1 MIAEHIGA
9 RSNQGPRSTNQ
20 DAYWVSD
27 ATDPLELGEL
37 FIVTDGVGG
46 QEFGAAAAQLAAQV
60 ISTDFYRQRQ
70 NDESVSSAL
79 NYAIHQANK
88 AIYEQAQERGG
99 IKMGCTVV
107 VAAWHQKTLY
117 VAHVGDARIYLLHK
131 SDLRQLTRDDS
142 WVQQQL
148 DAGIITQE
156 EAVNHE
162 FRNVVTQAL
171 GNKLE
176 ITVHQSQHENIH
188 DRDRLLLCSDGL
200 HGVLSESELIKL
212 LTISPAQTA
221 AETLVQ
227 EAIQAGT
234 QDNVTAVVV
243 QLGSGNNAGGVIP
256 VSKNR
261 RVPLW
266 AKIALI
272 ILALLALGW
281 GVYTVWPAVA
291 PSSDA
296 PSSGDT
302 GSSIIEDVQE
312 LLPTLAATAAAPTLP
327 APTDAPPSATAVPP
341 TVPPPTDVPPTE
353 EPSPTEAST
362 QIPPTEDPATAIPTL
377 PPPLRGRII
386 DLGFLWTDAN
396 IQANDC
402 KQTAEVS
409 IPANAIVRI
418 LEETPLTVN
427 GPDSGCFSNSFIK
440 VQSVE
445 NPEISGWILEYNVEP
460 LQADN

>member
-1 MIAEHIGA
+1 MIAENVGA
-9 RSNQGPRSTNQ
+9 RSDQGPFRSTNQ

-37 FIVTDGVGG
+37 YIVTDGVGG
-46 QEFGAAAAQLAAQV
+46 QEFGAVAAQLAAQV
-60 ISTDFYRQRQ
+60 ISMDFYSHRQ
-70 NDESVSSAL
+70 NNTSIPSAL
-79 NYAIHQANK
+79 DYAIHQANK
-88 AIYEQAQERGG
+88 AIFAQAQERGG

-107 VAAWHQKTLY
+107 VAVWHQKTLY
-117 VAHVGDARIYLLHK
+117 VAHVGDARVYLLHK
-131 SDLRQLTRDDS
+131 NDLRQLTRDDS

-148 DAGIITQE
+148 DAGIITQD
-156 EAVNHE
+156 EAANHQ

-188 DRDRLLLCSDGL
+188 NRDCLLLCTDGL

-212 LTISPAQTA
+212 LTIRPAQTA

-243 QLGSGNNAGGVIP
+243 ELNTDSRAFGAIP

-272 ILALLALGW
+272 IMALLALAW
-281 GVYTVWPAVA
+281 GVYTFA
-291 PSSDA
+291 PSAVPANDTT
-296 PSSGDT
+296 PSA
-302 GSSIIEDVQE
+302 IEEIQE
-312 LLPTLAATAAAPTLP
+312 LLPTLAVTAAPPTLP

-341 TVPPPTDVPPTE
+341 TDLPPTDIPSTKKPLPTE
-353 EPSPTEAST
+353 EPT
-362 QIPPTEDPATAIPTL
+362 QLPPTEDSSTAVPSL
-377 PPPLRGRII
+377 PPPLRGRVI
-386 DLGFLWTDAN
+386 DLGFLWTDEN

-402 KQTAEVS
+402 KQTAEIS
-409 IPANAIVRI
+409 ISANTIVRI
-418 LEETPLTVN
+418 LEENPLTVN
-427 GPDSGCFSNSFIK
+427 GPDSACLANSFIK
-440 VQSVE
+440 IQSVE
-445 NPEISGWILEYNVEP
+445 DPEIRGWILAYNVET
-460 LQADN
+460 LQPNN

>member
-1 MIAEHIGA
+1 MIAENIGA
-9 RSNQGPRSTNQ
+9 RSDQGPFRSVNQ

-27 ATDPLELGEL
+27 TTDPLELGEL
-37 FIVTDGVGG
+37 YIVTDGVGG

-60 ISTDFYRQRQ
+60 ISTDFYSQRQ
-70 NDESVSSAL
+70 NDTSIPSAL
-79 NYAIHQANK
+79 GYAIHQANK

-107 VAAWHQKTLY
+107 VAVWHQKTLY
-117 VAHVGDARIYLLHK
+117 VAHVGDARVYLLHK

-148 DAGIITQE
+148 DAGIITQD
-156 EAVNHE
+156 EAANHQ

-176 ITVHQSQHENIH
+176 ISVHQSQHESIH
-188 DRDRLLLCSDGL
+188 NRDILLLCTDGL

-212 LTISPAQTA
+212 LTIRPAQTA

-243 QLGSGNNAGGVIP
+243 QLSTDSNAVGAMP
-256 VSKNR
+256 ASKDR

-272 ILALLALGW
+272 ILALLAIAW
-281 GVYTVWPAVA
+281 GVYTFWPSTVPASDTV
-291 PSSDA
+291 PSVL
-296 PSSGDT
+296 
-302 GSSIIEDVQE
+302 EEVQE
-312 LLPTLAATAAAPTLP
+312 LLPTVAATAALPT
-327 APTDAPPSATAVPP
+327 PTDAPPSATAVSP
-341 TVPPPTDVPPTE
+341 TTAPPPTD
-353 EPSPTEAST
+353 
-362 QIPPTEDPATAIPTL
+362 IPPTKEPQPTKAPTQLPPTVDPSTAIPSL

-386 DLGFLWTDAN
+386 DLGFLWTDES

-402 KQTAEVS
+402 NQTAEVS
-409 IPANAIVRI
+409 ILANTSVRI
-418 LEETPLTVN
+418 LEENPLTVN

-440 VQSVE
+440 VQSVV
-445 NPEISGWILEYNVEP
+445 NPEISGWILAYNVEL
-460 LQADN
+460 LQPGN

>member
-1 MIAEHIGA
+1 MIAENVGA
-9 RSNQGPRSTNQ
+9 RSDQGPFRSTNQ

-37 FIVTDGVGG
+37 YIVTDGVGG
-46 QEFGAAAAQLAAQV
+46 QEFGAVAAQLAAQV
-60 ISTDFYRQRQ
+60 INTEFYRLRQ
-70 NDESVSSAL
+70 NDDPIPSAL
-79 NYAIHQANK
+79 NEAIHQANK
-88 AIYEQAQERGG
+88 AIFAQAQERGG

-107 VAAWHQKTLY
+107 VAVWHQKTLY
-117 VAHVGDARIYLLHK
+117 VAHVGDARVYLLHK

-148 DAGIITQE
+148 DAGIITQD
-156 EAVNHE
+156 EAANHQ

-176 ITVHQSQHENIH
+176 ITVHQSQHENIQNGDH
-188 DRDRLLLCSDGL
+188 LLLCTDGV

-212 LTISPAQTA
+212 STISPAQTA

-243 QLGSGNNAGGVIP
+243 QLSTDSRAVGAIP

-272 ILALLALGW
+272 IMALLALAW
-281 GVYTVWPAVA
+281 GVYTFA
-291 PSSDA
+291 PSAA
-296 PSSGDT
+296 PANETPSALEK
-302 GSSIIEDVQE
+302 IQE
-312 LLPTLAATAAAPTLP
+312 LLPTLAVTAAPPTLP
-327 APTDAPPSATAVPP
+327 APTDASPTDLPP
-341 TVPPPTDVPPTE
+341 TDIPSTKKPPPTKEPT
-353 EPSPTEAST
+353 
-362 QIPPTEDPATAIPTL
+362 QLPPTEDSSTAVPTL
-377 PPPLRGRII
+377 PPPLRGRVI
-386 DLGFLWTDAN
+386 DLGFLWTDEN

-402 KQTAEVS
+402 KQTAEIS
-409 IPANAIVRI
+409 IPANTIVRI
-418 LEETPLTVN
+418 LEENPLTVN

-440 VQSVE
+440 VQSE
-445 NPEISGWILEYNVEP
+445 EDPEIRGWILAYNVES
-460 LQADN
+460 LQPNN